1 MAEDKLYRVALRE
14 ALAEEMARDDSV
26 FLIGEDIGKFGGAY
40 RVTDGLLDRFGPDR
54 VVDTPIAE
62 EAIIGTAI
70 GSAMLGLRPVVEMMT
85 INFSLIAYDQIVN
98 NAAKIRYM
106 FGGEAKVPM
115 VIRMPG
121 GAGHQLSAQ
130 HSHSFE
136 VLYGLIPGLLVVA
149 PTTPEDAKGML
160 KSAIRSDNPVMFLES
175 LSLYNVKGDVP
186 AGDYTTPLGK
196 AALRR
201 TGSDITIVGVS
212 RMAVLANEAA
222 KQLEEEDIDAEVI
235 DLRSIR
241 PIDWAPIVESV
252 RRTSRCLVK
261 KGEVI
266 AEVESDKA
274 TFDLE
279 SEADGVLDI
288 IVQQGVPAKI
298 GAPIAR
304 IGAAGEA
311 PAATPAPKEA
321 APKVEAAKAEKPK
334 PDSEAP
340 APPPPSEQ
348 ARPTP
353 LPPAPKGA
361 GTPEDDGAPRVA
373 GSPEVKASPLAKRL
387 AAELG
392 VNLAMVQGSGPEGR
406 IVKEDVQAAAG
417 NRTAPP
423 PASRVPPRMAG
434 RPGPDV
440 EVVEP
445 TRMQATI
452 ARRMAE
458 AKSTVPEFTVTVEAR
473 VDLAV
478 SMRQQLKDSV
488 PGADKVTMTDF
499 LVRACALALRKFP
512 EVNSSWADGKF
523 QRKRRISIGLAV
535 APSQGMGLLV
545 PVVHD
550 ADLKDLIQISIESRQ
565 VIERARSGRP
575 AEGDLSGATFSISNL
590 GMFGVDEFTAIIN
603 PPEAAILAVGAIK
616 DVPVVEGGRIVPGK
630 VMRMTLSV
638 DHRVFY
644 GATAAQFMA
653 EVKRL
658 IENPVTLVV
667 PATQ

>member
-1 MAEDKLYRVALRE
+1 MPKLSDTM
-14 ALAEEMARDDSV
+14 EE
-26 FLIGEDIGKFGGAY
+26 G
-40 RVTDGLLDRFGPDR
+40 
-54 VVDTPIAE
+54 
-62 EAIIGTAI
+62 
-70 GSAMLGLRPVVEMMT
+70 
-85 INFSLIAYDQIVN
+85 
-98 NAAKIRYM
+98 
-106 FGGEAKVPM
+106 
-115 VIRMPG
+115 
-121 GAGHQLSAQ
+121 
-130 HSHSFE
+130 
-136 VLYGLIPGLLVVA
+136 
-149 PTTPEDAKGML
+149 
-160 KSAIRSDNPVMFLES
+160 
-175 LSLYNVKGDVP
+175 
-186 AGDYTTPLGK
+186 
-196 AALRR
+196 
-201 TGSDITIVGVS
+201 TIVEWKKKSG
-212 RMAVLANEAA
+212 
-222 KQLEEEDIDAEVI
+222 D
-235 DLRSIR
+235 
-241 PIDWAPIVESV
+241 P
-252 RRTSRCLVK
+252 VK

-279 SEADGVLDI
+279 SESDGVLDI
-288 IVQQGVPAKI
+288 IVPQGVPAKI

-311 PAATPAPKEA
+311 PAAKPAPTEA

-334 PDSEAP
+334 AEAGA
-340 APPPPSEQ
+340 APPPPSPKPVAQ
-348 ARPTP
+348 
-353 LPPAPKGA
+353 PAPATQDG
-361 GTPEDDGAPRVA
+361 DGAAA
-373 GSPEVKASPLAKRL
+373 GSAEVKASPLAKRL

-392 VNLAMVQGSGPEGR
+392 VNLAMVKGSGPEGR

-417 NRTAPP
+417 SRTAPP
-423 PASRVPPRMAG
+423 PASRVPPRVAG

-445 TRMQATI
+445 SRMQATI

-512 EVNSSWADGKF
+512 EVNSSWVDGKF

-590 GMFGVDEFTAIIN
+590 GMYGVDEFVAIIN

-616 DVPVVEGGRIVPGK
+616 EVPVVDAGRIVPGK

-644 GATAAQFMA
+644 GATAALFMA
-653 EVKRL
+653 EVRRL

>member
-1 MAEDKLYRVALRE
+1 MPKLSDTM
-14 ALAEEMARDDSV
+14 EE
-26 FLIGEDIGKFGGAY
+26 G
-40 RVTDGLLDRFGPDR
+40 
-54 VVDTPIAE
+54 
-62 EAIIGTAI
+62 
-70 GSAMLGLRPVVEMMT
+70 
-85 INFSLIAYDQIVN
+85 
-98 NAAKIRYM
+98 
-106 FGGEAKVPM
+106 
-115 VIRMPG
+115 
-121 GAGHQLSAQ
+121 
-130 HSHSFE
+130 
-136 VLYGLIPGLLVVA
+136 
-149 PTTPEDAKGML
+149 
-160 KSAIRSDNPVMFLES
+160 
-175 LSLYNVKGDVP
+175 
-186 AGDYTTPLGK
+186 
-196 AALRR
+196 
-201 TGSDITIVGVS
+201 TIVEWKKKSG
-212 RMAVLANEAA
+212 
-222 KQLEEEDIDAEVI
+222 D
-235 DLRSIR
+235 
-241 PIDWAPIVESV
+241 P
-252 RRTSRCLVK
+252 VK

-304 IGAAGEA
+304 IGVAGEA
-311 PAATPAPKEA
+311 KTAPQEAPPKEA
-321 APKVEAAKAEKPK
+321 AKPEKPK
-334 PDSEAP
+334 AEAVAAP
-340 APPPPSEQ
+340 TAPPIKQVP
-348 ARPTP
+348 PTP

-373 GSPEVKASPLAKRL
+373 GSPGAAAPSTEVKASPLAKRL

-392 VNLAMVQGSGPEGR
+392 VNLATVQGSGPEGR

-417 NRTAPP
+417 SRTAPP
-423 PASRVPPRMAG
+423 PASRVPPRVAG

-458 AKSTVPEFTVTVEAR
+458 AKTTVPEFTVTVEAR

-512 EVNSSWADGKF
+512 EVNSSWVDGKF

-590 GMFGVDEFTAIIN
+590 GMYGVDEFVAIIN
-603 PPEAAILAVGAIK
+603 PPEAAILAVGTIK
-616 DVPVVEGGRIVPGK
+616 EVPVVEAGRIVPGK

>member
-1 MAEDKLYRVALRE
+1 MTDVNMPKLSDTM
-14 ALAEEMARDDSV
+14 EE
-26 FLIGEDIGKFGGAY
+26 G
-40 RVTDGLLDRFGPDR
+40 
-54 VVDTPIAE
+54 
-62 EAIIGTAI
+62 
-70 GSAMLGLRPVVEMMT
+70 
-85 INFSLIAYDQIVN
+85 
-98 NAAKIRYM
+98 
-106 FGGEAKVPM
+106 
-115 VIRMPG
+115 
-121 GAGHQLSAQ
+121 
-130 HSHSFE
+130 
-136 VLYGLIPGLLVVA
+136 
-149 PTTPEDAKGML
+149 
-160 KSAIRSDNPVMFLES
+160 
-175 LSLYNVKGDVP
+175 
-186 AGDYTTPLGK
+186 
-196 AALRR
+196 
-201 TGSDITIVGVS
+201 TIVEWKKKSG
-212 RMAVLANEAA
+212 
-222 KQLEEEDIDAEVI
+222 D
-235 DLRSIR
+235 
-241 PIDWAPIVESV
+241 P
-252 RRTSRCLVK
+252 VK

-311 PAATPAPKEA
+311 PAAKPGQGAPPQDAPAAKA
-321 APKVEAAKAEKPK
+321 APKVAAPKGAAPKEVPTEAAKAEE
-334 PDSEAP
+334 PDAEPEA
-340 APPPPSEQ
+340 ATPPPPPKQ
-348 ARPTP
+348 A
-353 LPPAPKGA
+353 PPSAAPPSGA
-361 GTPEDDGAPRVA
+361 DGAPPVA
-373 GSPEVKASPLAKRL
+373 GSPGPAAAVEVKASPLAKRL

-406 IVKEDVQAAAG
+406 IVKEDVQAAAAG
-417 NRTAPP
+417 KTAPQRA
-423 PASRVPPRMAG
+423 PAPATSRPS
-434 RPGPDV
+434 GPDV

-458 AKSTVPEFTVTVEAR
+458 AKATVPEFTVTVEAR

-512 EVNSSWADGKF
+512 EVNSSWVDGKF
-523 QRKRRISIGLAV
+523 QRKRRVSIGLAV

-590 GMFGVDEFTAIIN
+590 GMYGVDEFVAIIN
-603 PPEAAILAVGAIK
+603 PPEPAILAVGAIK
-616 DVPVVEGGRIVPGK
+616 EIPVVDSGRIVPGK

-653 EVKRL
+653 EVRRL